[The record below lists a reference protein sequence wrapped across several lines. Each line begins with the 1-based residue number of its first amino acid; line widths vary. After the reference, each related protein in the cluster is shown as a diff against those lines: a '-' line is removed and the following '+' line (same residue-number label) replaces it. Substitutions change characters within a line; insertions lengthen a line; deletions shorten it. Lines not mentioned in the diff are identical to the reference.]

1 MNKFKT
7 ILLIILFSGIAMSQ
21 NYDFEQSLYYNY
33 EMFKEKSLHNR
44 LFKHS
49 DIVKLISELKKNK
62 IFEVNVAGKSTEGRE
77 IFLISIGN
85 GKKKIFL
92 WSQMHGDE
100 PTATM
105 ALFDIFNFFSDTV
118 NYQDIKRQI
127 LSNTKIYFMPMVNPD
142 GAEVFKRR
150 NSFSIDL
157 NRDANRLQTPEA
169 KILMNVFDS
178 LRADFG
184 FNLHDQNHR
193 YTAGNSFKSAA
204 ISFLAPPINYEKEI
218 DSVRLNAI
226 KLIGSLYKM
235 LSRHIPG
242 HIAKYSDDYEPRAF
256 GDTFQKKGTSTILV
270 ESGGWQNDPEKQFI
284 RKLNF
289 ILLLSSI
296 KQIAENLFQNTS
308 ETVYESIP
316 FNEEKLFD
324 VVLRNLTLNRN
335 GSSIKV
341 DIGINYEEILSDDK
355 KSFYRKASIED
366 IGDLSVFYGYTD
378 INLDGFVLDYVKT
391 FTEKSFS
398 LKEIQK
404 LDLYNYF
411 KKGFT
416 NFLLKDKLN
425 SSYINLPVNLI
436 SNSKKELTTKFV
448 IGAYP
453 NFLIKKDY
461 KIEYVVVNGF
471 LQKVKEDFDFHGNG
485 LVFK

>member
-33 EMFKEKSLHNR
+33 EMFKEKSLQNR

-49 DIVKLISELKKNK
+49 DIVKLISALKKNK
-62 IFEVNVAGKSTEGRE
+62 IFEVNVVGKSAEGRE
-77 IFLISIGN
+77 IFLISTGN

-178 LRADFG
+178 LQADFG

-296 KQIAENLFQNTS
+296 KQIAENSFQNTS
-308 ETVYESIP
+308 ETIYESIP

-324 VVLRNLTLNRN
+324 VVLRNLTLNKN
-335 GSSIKV
+335 GSSIKI

-355 KSFYRKASIED
+355 KSFYRKALIED
-366 IGDLSVFYGYTD
+366 IGDLSVFYGYID
-378 INLDGFVLDYVKT
+378 INLDGFVLDDVKT

-398 LKEIQK
+398 LQEIQK
-404 LDLYNYF
+404 LNLFNYY

-416 NFLLKDKLN
+416 NFLLKDKLI
-425 SSYINLPVNLI
+425 SDYTNLPVNLL
-436 SNSKKELTTKFV
+436 SNSKKELATRFV
-448 IGAYP
+448 IGANP
-453 NFLIKKDY
+453 NFLIKKNN

-471 LQKVKEDFDFHGNG
+471 LQNVKEDFDFQGNG